1 MKKGPTIK
9 NDSKQALI
17 KNDSKQGNLLNGL
30 NEQDEAQIFKPF
42 KRTGTEGSS
51 ILIGLYYKGASELT
65 KLKGYSSPQNTFNAA
80 QRLILKGLLG
90 KNGHIYFLT
99 DKGRDLVSPFIEY
112 ARNNTPAY

>member
-1 MKKGPTIK
+1 MGKST
-9 NDSKQALI
+9 KQKI
-17 KNDSKQGNLLNGL
+17 VVGTTVVGKSNVGTL
-30 NEQDEAQIFKPF
+30 NEKDEAQIFKPF

-90 KNGHIYFLT
+90 KNGTTYFLT
-99 DKGRDLVSPFIEY
+99 DKGRDLVAPFIEY
-112 ARNNTPAY
+112 ARNTQPAY

>member
-1 MKKGPTIK
+1 MGKST
-9 NDSKQALI
+9 KQKI
-17 KNDSKQGNLLNGL
+17 VVGTTVVGKSNVGTL
-30 NEQDEAQIFKPF
+30 NEKDEAQIFKPF

-90 KNGHIYFLT
+90 KNGHVYFLT
-99 DKGRDLVSPFIEY
+99 DKGRDLVAPFIEY
-112 ARNNTPAY
+112 ARNTQPAY